1 MLAGL
6 GIVFDNGTFLHH
18 DASMRTTFDINDAIL
33 AELRA
38 RAAAEGKPFK
48 RLVNETLQ
56 LGLAAKSR
64 KTARFRVKPLNP
76 GIKPAYQGLS
86 MNQLYDQL
94 EAETLRP

>member
-1 MLAGL
+1 
-6 GIVFDNGTFLHH
+6 
-18 DASMRTTFDINDAIL
+18 MRTTLDINDAIL

-38 RAAAEGKPFK
+38 KAGAEGKSFK
-48 RLVNETLQ
+48 RLINETLQ

-64 KTARFRVKPLNP
+64 KSARFRVKPLNP

>member
-1 MLAGL
+1 MTWNP
-6 GIVFDNGTFLHH
+6 FDTLRIPHH
-18 DASMRTTFDINDAIL
+18 DADMRTTLDINDATL

-38 RAAAEGKPFK
+38 KAMAEGKPFK
-48 RLVNETLQ
+48 KLINETLQ

-64 KTARFRVKPLNP
+64 KSGRFQVKPLNP

-94 EAETLRP
+94 EAETPRP

>member
-1 MLAGL
+1 MGE
-6 GIVFDNGTFLHH
+6 NPHH
-18 DASMRTTFDINDAIL
+18 DADMRTTLDINDATL

-38 RAAAEGKPFK
+38 KAAAEGKPFK
-48 RLVNETLQ
+48 KLINETLQ

-64 KTARFRVKPLNP
+64 KPARFQVIPLNP

-94 EAETLRP
+94 EAETPRP